1 MSTDIT
7 RRKTP
12 EESELEQKQT
22 NLEILEEE
30 LTQRELELATIKADL
45 QAFEG
50 LYLRIV
56 GIQYAELDK
65 IKAQIAEAQAR
76 LDPINK
82 DAQKQASQARAQA
95 QKSERV
101 TESALEQK
109 KQKKFVPSDEL
120 KKLYQEAARSMHPDL
135 TTDEKAR
142 IYRHQMMAEANC
154 AYEEGNEDR
163 LREIL
168 EQWESSS
175 EAVEG
180 EGTGAE
186 LIRVIRKIAQVEARL
201 RAIDAEM
208 AELKTSDL
216 WQLKEKVEEA
226 ENKERDLLSEMATVI
241 ESKIAEAKQSL
252 YNLNIQGG
260 EKV

>member
-12 EESELEQKQT
+12 EESEQEQKQA

-65 IKAQIAEAQAR
+65 IKAQIAEAQVR

-95 QKSERV
+95 QESERV

-120 KKLYQEAARSMHPDL
+120 KKLYQEVARSMHPDL

-208 AELKTSDL
+208 AKLKTSDL

-252 YNLNIQGG
+252 HNLNIQSG

>member
-65 IKAQIAEAQAR
+65 IKAQIAEAQVR

-95 QKSERV
+95 QESERV

-120 KKLYQEAARSMHPDL
+120 KKLYMEVAKSMHPDL

-208 AELKTSDL
+208 AKLKASDL

-252 YNLNIQGG
+252 HNLNIQSG

>member
-45 QAFEG
+45 QTFEG

-65 IKAQIAEAQAR
+65 IKAQIAEAQVR

-95 QKSERV
+95 QESERV

-109 KQKKFVPSDEL
+109 KQKKFMPSDEL
-120 KKLYQEAARSMHPDL
+120 KKLYQEVARSMHPDL

-186 LIRVIRKIAQVEARL
+186 LVRVIRKIAQVEARL

-208 AELKTSDL
+208 AELKASDL

-226 ENKERDLLSEMATVI
+226 ENKESDLLSEMATVI

-252 YNLNIQGG
+252 HNLNIQSG

>member
-1 MSTDIT
+1 MY
-7 RRKTP
+7 
-12 EESELEQKQT
+12 

-56 GIQYAELDK
+56 GIKYAELDK

-76 LDPINK
+76 LNPIDK
-82 DAQKQASQARAQA
+82 DAQKQAWQARAQA
-95 QKSERV
+95 QESERI
-101 TESALEQK
+101 TESILEQK

-120 KKLYQEAARSMHPDL
+120 KKLYKEIARSMHPDL

-216 WQLKEKVEEA
+216 WQLEEKVEEA
-226 ENKERDLLSEMATVI
+226 ENKGRDLLSEMATVI

-252 YNLNIQGG
+252 HNLNIQSA
-260 EKV
+260 EKA

>member
-1 MSTDIT
+1 M
-7 RRKTP
+7 
-12 EESELEQKQT
+12 
-22 NLEILEEE
+22 
-30 LTQRELELATIKADL
+30 TQRELELATIKADL

-50 LYLRIV
+50 RYLRIV
-56 GIQYAELDK
+56 GIRYTELDK

-95 QKSERV
+95 QESERA

-120 KKLYQEAARSMHPDL
+120 KKLYQEVARSMHPDL

-226 ENKERDLLSEMATVI
+226 ENKERNLLSEMATVI

-252 YNLNIQGG
+252 HNLNIQSG

>member
-12 EESELEQKQT
+12 EESEQEQKQA

-65 IKAQIAEAQAR
+65 IKAQIAEAQVR

-95 QKSERV
+95 QESERV

-120 KKLYQEAARSMHPDL
+120 KKLYQEVARSMHPDL

-208 AELKTSDL
+208 AELKASNL

-252 YNLNIQGG
+252 HNLNIQSG

>member
-12 EESELEQKQT
+12 EESELEQKQA

-45 QAFEG
+45 PAFEG

-95 QKSERV
+95 QESERA

-109 KQKKFVPSDEL
+109 KQKKFMPSDEL

-208 AELKTSDL
+208 AELKASDL

>member
-12 EESELEQKQT
+12 
-22 NLEILEEE
+22 
-30 LTQRELELATIKADL
+30 ELATIKADL

-65 IKAQIAEAQAR
+65 IKAQIAEAQVR

-95 QKSERV
+95 QESERV

-120 KKLYQEAARSMHPDL
+120 KKLYQEVARSMHPDL

-208 AELKTSDL
+208 AELKASNL

-252 YNLNIQGG
+252 HNLNIQSG

>member
-95 QKSERV
+95 QESERA

-120 KKLYQEAARSMHPDL
+120 KKLYQEVARSMHPDL

-208 AELKTSDL
+208 AELKASDL

-252 YNLNIQGG
+252 HNLNIQSG

>member
-1 MSTDIT
+1 MTSCI
-7 RRKTP
+7 
-12 EESELEQKQT
+12 
-22 NLEILEEE
+22 
-30 LTQRELELATIKADL
+30 
-45 QAFEG
+45 
-50 LYLRIV
+50 
-56 GIQYAELDK
+56 
-65 IKAQIAEAQAR
+65 
-76 LDPINK
+76 
-82 DAQKQASQARAQA
+82 
-95 QKSERV
+95 
-101 TESALEQK
+101 
-109 KQKKFVPSDEL
+109 
-120 KKLYQEAARSMHPDL
+120 KKLYQEVARSMHPDL

-208 AELKTSDL
+208 AELKASDL

-226 ENKERDLLSEMATVI
+226 ENKKRDLLSEMATVI

-252 YNLNIQGG
+252 YNLNIQSG
-260 EKV
+260 EKA

>member
-12 EESELEQKQT
+12 EESELEQKRA

-45 QAFEG
+45 QALEG

-56 GIQYAELDK
+56 GIQYADLDK

-95 QKSERV
+95 QESERV
-101 TESALEQK
+101 TESAIEQK
-109 KQKKFVPSDEL
+109 KQKKFMPSDEL
-120 KKLYQEAARSMHPDL
+120 KKFYQEVARSMHPDL

-208 AELKTSDL
+208 AELKVSDL

-226 ENKERDLLSEMATVI
+226 ENKKRDLLSEMATVI

-252 YNLNIQGG
+252 YNLNIQSGK
-260 EKV
+260 KV

>member
-1 MSTDIT
+1 MGTDIT

-12 EESELEQKQT
+12 EESELEQKQS

-95 QKSERV
+95 QESERV

-120 KKLYQEAARSMHPDL
+120 KKLYQEVARSMHPDL

-208 AELKTSDL
+208 SELKTSDL

-241 ESKIAEAKQSL
+241 ETKIAEAKQSL
-252 YNLNIQGG
+252 YNLNIQSG
-260 EKV
+260 EKA